1 MSEPEE
7 EGSIVLTKGAKIL
20 WKQYGVIPP
29 ETSITVVDGLERF
42 NIEHHRCQVNFVKSA
57 AGDMSGQKE
66 LNEINIFPIKDPMK
80 ISIMGIGIKSWFS
93 ESHGALGV
101 TFYEDKTT
109 PIPGT
114 ILMGTESKFSYTV
127 PAKGQDPKAYEMVF
141 ETKPPTEFG
150 KRFPQWSAKDVE
162 TGVERGKLKYLLPL
176 PSGEDEPI
184 ECPLAVFHAM
194 LNKKNPYSGQ
204 TIVLNEKDYQETAK
218 EFKNSVGDGRIHAL
232 TNQFGVKVQQPLGAW
247 YNCSMVIDV
256 FYSLQTT
263 SKPKSQVLG

>member
-42 NIEHHRCQVNFVKSA
+42 NIEHHRCQVNFVKQPGSE
-57 AGDMSGQKE
+57 QKE
-66 LNEINIFPIKDPMK
+66 LNEVKVFSIKSPMK
-80 ISIMGIGIKSWFS
+80 ISIMGIGVKSWFS

-101 TFYEDKTT
+101 TFCEDEKT

-114 ILMGTESKFSYTV
+114 ILMGAESKYWYTL
-127 PAKGQDPKAYEMVF
+127 PAKGQDPKAYEMIF
-141 ETKPPTEFG
+141 ETKPPSEFG

-162 TGVERGKLKYLLPL
+162 TGVEHGKLRHIMPL
-176 PSGEDEPI
+176 PGREDGPI

-194 LNKKNPYSGQ
+194 LNNKNPYSGE
-204 TIVLNEKDYQETAK
+204 TIALNEKDYQDTVQK
-218 EFKNSVGDGRIHAL
+218 FKDSVGDGRIHAL
-232 TNQFGVKVQQPLGAW
+232 TDKFCVKVQQPIGAW

-256 FYSLQTT
+256 FYSLTT
-263 SKPKSQVLG
+263 SKPKSLTLV